1 MKWCI
6 YIIGSILVLT
16 GYAADLNS
24 QENEDAPLVLRIE
37 WQRYVDENGK
47 TCDRCGGTEE
57 QLSRGVETLQS
68 ALNLLGIQVALEK
81 KSMGSQCAENIIES
95 NKILIAGCP
104 LEKWLGA
111 KVGTS
116 ECGSCCAK
124 LGESVECRTTSVDGK
139 TYEVIP
145 AELIVKAGLK
155 AASEIIV
162 APSTEECCPNKNT
175 VNGKKA
181 KCCP

>member
-1 MKWCI
+1 MKW
-6 YIIGSILVLT
+6 YIHIFVSVLVLT
-16 GYAADLNS
+16 GYGADLCS
-24 QENEDAPLVLRIE
+24 QENENAPMVLEIE

-57 QLSRGVETLQS
+57 QLNRGVETLQS
-68 ALNLLGIQVALEK
+68 ALHPLGIKVTLNK
-81 KSMGSQCAENIIES
+81 KSMGSECAKNIIES
-95 NKILIAGCP
+95 NKILIAGRP
-104 LEKWLGA
+104 LEEWLGA
-111 KVGTS
+111 KIGTS
-116 ECGSCCAK
+116 ACGSCCAK
-124 LGESVECRTTSVDGK
+124 LGESVECRTTSVDGR

-162 APSTEECCPNKNT
+162 APSTEGCCPKKKT
-175 VNGKKA
+175 TNGKKD